1 MYLSIVIPVK
11 DEQENIKDLI
21 LELDGVLQNLGK
33 SYEILVI
40 DDGSK
45 DKTFSILTELHQSNP
60 HLKAIRF
67 RKNFGQTAAMS
78 AGFDY
83 ALGDVIVTM
92 DGDRQND
99 PADIPR
105 LLEKLD
111 EGYDL
116 VSGWRYDRKDKFLT
130 RRLPS
135 KVANWL
141 ISKITKVELHDY
153 GCSLK
158 AFRKEVIKNISLYG
172 EMHRFIP
179 AVAALMGV
187 TETEII
193 VNHRARTKGQ
203 SKYGLSRIVRVF
215 LDLITVK
222 FMLSFST
229 KPIQIFGLMGLVSGG
244 LGIVGL
250 VFIFI
255 QRQFLG
261 MSADRPLLLLV
272 IMMMFAAF
280 QFISLGLIAEIQIR
294 TYHEASEKPIY
305 AIKEILESNSPS
317 PKSDHKGAVIESV

>member
-33 SYEILVI
+33 SYEILVV

-83 ALGDVIVTM
+83 ALGEVIVTM

-105 LLEKLD
+105 LLEKID
-111 EGYDL
+111 EGFDL

-187 TETEII
+187 NETEII

-244 LGIVGL
+244 LGIAGL

-280 QFISLGLIAEIQIR
+280 QFITLGLIAEIQIR

-305 AIKEILESNSPS
+305 AVKEILESKSS
-317 PKSDHKGAVIESV
+317 LSKSDNKEAVIEPV